1 MKKRGISE
9 IVSYTLLIVISIS
22 LAVLVFNYL
31 KSYTPKDK
39 PECKEGINIVIE
51 QAECDFV
58 AGELKITLEN
68 RGRFKVE
75 RAFVRIGKEGEIKK
89 SLQPSPL
96 PLTSGGGSVN
106 YLGPGNLSDSYS
118 LSGLLGAIN
127 AAGDYVLEIQPA
139 HFTKEGNTN
148 PNTLAL
154 CPAVTENIVC

>member
-1 MKKRGISE
+1 MKKRGVSE

-39 PECKEGINIVIE
+39 PECKDGINIVIE
-51 QAECDFV
+51 KAECDLL
-58 AGELKITLEN
+58 GKRLNLTLEN

-75 RAFVRIGKEGEIKK
+75 MAFIRIGKEQGIKQT
-89 SLQPSPL
+89 LQPSPL
-96 PLTSGGGSVN
+96 PLSSGEVN
-106 YLGPGNLSDSYS
+106 YLGPGNVSVDYIIDLGETVIDSDT
-118 LSGLLGAIN
+118 
-127 AAGDYVLEIQPA
+127 YVLEIQPA

-154 CPAVTENIVC
+154 CPAVRENIFC

>member
-1 MKKRGISE
+1 MKKRGVSE

-39 PECKEGINIVIE
+39 PECREGINIVIE
-51 QAECDFV
+51 KAECNFTN
-58 AGELKITLEN
+58 GILSLMLEN

-89 SLQPSPL
+89 ALGPSPL

-106 YLGPGNLSDSYS
+106 YLGPGNLSDLYS
-118 LSGLLGAIN
+118 PSGLGSVITAS
-127 AAGDYVLEIQPA
+127 GPYVLEVQPA